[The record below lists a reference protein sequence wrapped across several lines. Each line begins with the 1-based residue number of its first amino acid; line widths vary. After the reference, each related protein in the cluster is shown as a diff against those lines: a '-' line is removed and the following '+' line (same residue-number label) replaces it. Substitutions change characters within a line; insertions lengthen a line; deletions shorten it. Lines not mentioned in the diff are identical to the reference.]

1 MTRTAIPS
9 TTSTTTTPITTTPS
23 GLRSLHL
30 IRVVFSL
37 IWVALVLTTSAS
49 LVSKDEPTA
58 IAAVLLVIYPLWDAI
73 ATLLERRMAGTGTG
87 TGTDAGTGTGTG
99 TGTGS
104 GSTSRVAVVNIALG
118 LATTIGMI
126 IAVFSTIG
134 TALLVFGIW
143 ALLSGAIQLVVAIRR
158 RRTVG
163 AQWPMIISG
172 GQSVLA
178 GAAVA
183 GMSASA
189 TSSLSTVAGY
199 SAFGAF
205 WFLVSVVAL
214 SVRGRR
220 DH

>member
-1 MTRTAIPS
+1 MTQTTATSTAS
-9 TTSTTTTPITTTPS
+9 TTSTPGATTPS

-37 IWVALVLTTSAS
+37 IWVALVLTTSGS
-49 LVSKDEPTA
+49 LVSADSPTG
-58 IAAVLLVIYPLWDAI
+58 IAAVLLVVYPLWDAA
-73 ATLLERRMAGTGTG
+73 ATLLERRLAGTGSA
-87 TGTDAGTGTGTG
+87 DRV
-99 TGTGS
+99 
-104 GSTSRVAVVNIALG
+104 STVNLGLG
-118 LATTIGMI
+118 LATTAVMI

-134 TALLVFGIW
+134 AALVVFGVW

-163 AQWPMIISG
+163 AQWPMVISG

-178 GAAVA
+178 GATIAA
-183 GMSASA
+183 TSASA

-205 WFLVSVVAL
+205 WFLVSVIAL
-214 SVRGRR
+214 GIRSRRGKR
-220 DH
+220 